1 MMAPQ
6 EASARRRRRARRAG
20 CRCKRIGLVRTA
32 VVRGGWMSYRAS
44 DEVNARHSQCCA
56 RGEEEQRSQQTTRS
70 STCPGTRMAARC
82 TTKQRAAG
90 GLAVSTTFGRDLLKV
105 EEVRRNR
112 KLKATVES

>member
-20 CRCKRIGLVRTA
+20 CRCKRIDLVRTA
-32 VVRGGWMSYRAS
+32 VVRDGWMSYRPS
-44 DEVNARHSQCCA
+44 GEVNARHSQCCA
-56 RGEEEQRSQQTTRS
+56 RGEEGQRSQQTTRS
-70 STCPGTRMAARC
+70 STCPGTRMAAGC
-82 TTKQRAAG
+82 TTKQRAAS